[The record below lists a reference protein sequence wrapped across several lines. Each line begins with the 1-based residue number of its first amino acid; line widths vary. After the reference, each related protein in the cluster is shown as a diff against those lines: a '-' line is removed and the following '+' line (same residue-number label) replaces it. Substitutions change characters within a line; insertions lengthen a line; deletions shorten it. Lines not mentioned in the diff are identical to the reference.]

1 MRVEIQSPQD
11 NLMRDCGANNVII
24 YSLIFQFSTS
34 ALHWIE
40 FELFAQFQ

>member
-1 MRVEIQSPQD
+1 MRGETLSLQD
-11 NLMRDCGANNVII
+11 NLMRGVGANNVII
-24 YSLIFQFSTS
+24 YSLIFQFSTC